1 MQPSLPLSHV
11 FIRDVRLHP
20 ANVFH
25 RFLILL
31 FLWIHQDHQF
41 LKEDGEKEREKKKLS
56 KRENFRDIMKKNMM
70 NVNCININIRKL

>member
-41 LKEDGEKEREKKKLS
+41 LKEELEKEREKKP
-56 KRENFRDIMKKNMM
+56 
-70 NVNCININIRKL
+70 